1 MLEIRREP
9 AGSPDARRLL
19 EAMVREM
26 LDLYAVEEMPTP
38 AESDDLEP
46 PAGGA
51 FLVGREDGRP
61 VAAGALKRLEPR
73 VAEIKRMYV
82 MPDARGRGHARRLLA
97 ALEDAARE
105 LGYERVRLDTGASQP
120 HARALYES
128 AGFEPIDDYNDNPL
142 AAYWG
147 EKVLA

>member
-19 EAMVREM
+19 AAMEREM

-38 AESDDLEP
+38 ASFDDLEP
-46 PAGGA
+46 PSGGA

-61 VAAGALKRLEPR
+61 VAGGGLKRLGR
-73 VAEIKRMYV
+73 GVAEIKRMYV

-97 ALEDAARE
+97 AIEDAARE
-105 LGYERVRLDTGASQP
+105 LGYVRVRLDTGASQP

-128 AGFEPIDDYNDNPL
+128 AGFREIPDYNDNPV

-147 EKVLA
+147 EKVL

>member
-9 AGSPDARRLL
+9 AGSPDARSLL
-19 EAMVREM
+19 DAMVAEM
-26 LDLYAVEEMPTP
+26 LEMYAMAEMPT
-38 AESDDLEP
+38 AAGFDDFEP

-61 VAAGALKRLEPR
+61 VAGGGLKRLEPS

-82 MPDARGRGHARRLLA
+82 TPDARGRGHARRLLA
-97 ALEDAARE
+97 ALENAARE

-120 HARALYES
+120 HARALYET
-128 AGFEPIDDYNDNPL
+128 AGFQPIDDYNDNPK

-147 EKVLA
+147 EKLL